1 MKRSMAAALTLG
13 FGLLGL
19 IETSGPARAMPEA
32 PSALAAQGQGSQATK
47 VWEHGYRHWR
57 EHRRGYW
64 RPGYGWVP
72 FAVAGAAI
80 AGAVA
85 ADRYYDGP
93 NRYYGEPYDAPPP
106 PPRRYYGPDRE
117 ADGDGPPPRRYYGPD
132 HEADRDG
139 PPPRRYYGPDREAD
153 RDGPPPRRDY
163 GPDRDEP
170 PLK

>member
-93 NRYYGEPYDAPPP
+93 NRYYGEAYDPPPP
-106 PPRRYYGPDRE
+106 PPRRYYGPDGY
-117 ADGDGPPPRRYYGPD
+117 ADRDPPPPPRRYYGPD
-132 HEADRDG
+132 NYADRDA
-139 PPPRRYYGPDREAD
+139 PPPRRYYGPDQ
-153 RDGPPPRRDY
+153 
-163 GPDRDEP
+163 DEP